1 MVLPNN
7 TVVYGKAPANI
18 TTKAV
23 TSKLDKQIGFKYPI
37 EADPKKGY
45 FSKLTGLKLIRANI
59 SQLLRTEKG
68 ERFMLPNYGCD
79 LRKYLM
85 EPMDQ
90 TLFNEIRKDILDSI
104 GRYLSRVTVS
114 KIQVFETKTNQLAIK
129 LACQILDEQL
139 ISFDA
144 GVQI

>member
-18 TTKAV
+18 TAKAV

-37 EADPKKGY
+37 ESDPKKGY

-90 TLFNEIRKDILDSI
+90 TLFNQIRKDILDSI
-104 GRYLSRVTVS
+104 GRYLNTVTVS